1 MANHIPCKKNRQSC
15 ILLLQKIWYNLVGL
29 VILKKRIKD
38 TECSHTFYVSFALE
52 REVHM
57 ERIEKLNSE
66 DEITIELFGKEE
78 RVQVFSTGDNQFD
91 ENGHYKDAGFSLTD
105 DEIACL
111 NWFLEHIKIED
122 YTKEITEYCNEQYDM
137 IGEDDIEQADVENE
151 ISIFGIAINISQI
164 TQAGDGFLYPEISF
178 VGECEC
184 DPEHGICIGFRDK
197 KFLGIHAQDWTL

>member
-1 MANHIPCKKNRQSC
+1 M
-15 ILLLQKIWYNLVGL
+15 
-29 VILKKRIKD
+29 KD